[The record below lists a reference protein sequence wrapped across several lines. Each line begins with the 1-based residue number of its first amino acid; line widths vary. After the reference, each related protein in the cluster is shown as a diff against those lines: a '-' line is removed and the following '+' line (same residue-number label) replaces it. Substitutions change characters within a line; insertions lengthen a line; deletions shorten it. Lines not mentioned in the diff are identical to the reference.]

1 MALRRIAD
9 LGGKPKIF
17 GTRATAA
24 PSSAVGQAKARARR
38 QWQLCRSDRYLA
50 PIADR
55 AWSETLQHIAGAD
68 AERAEIMLTRTQL
81 LFEILLDRRRW
92 PTVVHGMRRL

>member
-1 MALRRIAD
+1 MSPRRIAD
-9 LGGKPKIF
+9 FGGRAKKF
-17 GTRATAA
+17 GSRRGVA
-24 PSSAVGQAKARARR
+24 PSSSVAIAKEQARR
-38 QWQLCRSDRYLA
+38 VWQQCRSDRYLA

-55 AWSETLQHIAGAD
+55 AWSETLQHIAGQD

-92 PTVVHGMRRL
+92 PTVIHGLPRL